1 MTQTPFSNHIPER
14 SEWYMANQLINIL
27 LKTGKIS
34 ESQIA
39 DITFKKQNN
48 PKESTEEI
56 LMRMKII
63 EENEIPSMLEEYYK
77 VPYIN
82 LNGIKINE
90 KLLKIF
96 PENIAKKYT
105 AIPIELK
112 ENEITIAISSP
123 NDINTLDSIQYIIGY
138 AIKPLVALE
147 SGISKAIEKFYS
159 LKKMTQKNN
168 C

>member
-1 MTQTPFSNHIPER
+1 
-14 SEWYMANQLINIL
+14 
-27 LKTGKIS
+27 
-34 ESQIA
+34 
-39 DITFKKQNN
+39 
-48 PKESTEEI
+48 
-56 LMRMKII
+56 
-63 EENEIPSMLEEYYK
+63 MLEEYYK

-138 AIKPLVALE
+138 AIKPFSCFRDLV
-147 SGISKAIEKFYS
+147 
-159 LKKMTQKNN
+159 
-168 C
+168 